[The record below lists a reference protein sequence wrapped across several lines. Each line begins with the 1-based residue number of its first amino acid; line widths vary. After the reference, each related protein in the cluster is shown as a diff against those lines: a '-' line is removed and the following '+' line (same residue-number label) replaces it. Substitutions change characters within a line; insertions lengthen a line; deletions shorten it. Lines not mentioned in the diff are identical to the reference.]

1 VIPTKKPWNR
11 GVFANR
17 SRSAGYRSAVIEGWG
32 EPEVVLRSYG
42 LRVTQPRLAVA
53 AVLARARN
61 EEEHLTVAEVV
72 ERCREIH
79 AKVSPQTVYDCLEVM
94 TAAGAVRRVDLPGSP
109 ARFEARVGDGH
120 HHHVCQRCGAVH
132 NIAVARPGPHDV
144 APDVPTGTR
153 IDRTEVVYWG
163 TCADCAGRA

>member
-1 VIPTKKPWNR
+1 MIVVR
-11 GVFANR
+11 GN
-17 SRSAGYRSAVIEGWG
+17 
-32 EPEVVLRSYG
+32 PEVLLRSSG

-53 AVLARARN
+53 AVLVRARS

-72 ERCREIH
+72 ERSREILG
-79 AKVSPQTVYDCLEVM
+79 KVSPQTVYACLEAM
-94 TAAGAVRRVDLPGSP
+94 TAAGALRRVDLPGSP

-120 HHHVCQRCGAVH
+120 HHHVCQQCGAVH
-132 NIAVARPGPHDV
+132 NVAVAVPGSHDA

-163 TCADCAGRA
+163 ICADCAGRA